1 MLKAEYQTRGPVPQE
16 AIAAVALQLAEPG
29 AGQVR
34 IKVLAAPINPSDVLT
49 LTGEYGMLPPLPAIG
64 GNEGVGRV
72 EALGAEVSNLK
83 VGQMVLLPVGCG
95 TWVSHLNAPANKLI
109 PLPEA
114 DPQQLAMLTVNPPT
128 ASLMLSEFVDL
139 KPGDWVIQNAANSGV
154 GSYLIQ
160 LAKLRGFKTINV
172 VRRESAVAD
181 VEAEGGDVVLVDGPD
196 LAKRVRAATGGAS
209 VRLGIDAVGGEAT
222 DHLAASLCE
231 GGVLVNYG
239 MMSRQ
244 PCQVSPA
251 SFVFRDVSLRVFW
264 LAKWFQNAS
273 QAEQMKVF
281 GELVQLI
288 ASGKLHTRVAATYDV
303 SEIKQAVAAAA
314 MRIDQ
319 PQHQP
324 RQGQVQQDDQPEQQ
338 LITQLAVLVPNQPLR
353 QQAAWPATQQL
364 IQMQARLGRALLA
377 LDGELLVAVVGDIAD
392 QAHQPVNQRQQGQN
406 IDPDQQRLNPFVPE
420 LRNTLQ

>member
-1 MLKAEYQTRGPVPQE
+1 MLKAEYQQRGPQPHEV
-16 AIAAVALQLAEPG
+16 IAAVALQLPEPG

-95 TWVSHLNAPANKLI
+95 TWVSHLNAAANKLI

-172 VRRESAVAD
+172 VRRESAVAG
-181 VEAEGGDVVLVDGPD
+181 VEAEGGDLVLVDGPD
-196 LAKRVRAATGGAS
+196 LAKRVRAATGGRGGFDTRGFPCGQQPRKAQHEHHRHLEKCADFVQDFTS
-209 VRLGIDAVGGEAT
+209 GVSERFRVCPQLSQTLVRDAELSGQPLERQAFNGGLSQQELHQGT
-222 DHLAASLCE
+222 IRMQFVDDHLALHAIPMACALHH
-231 GGVLVNYG
+231 GLVRRGTAAHEDGDTHHALLTDHRY
-239 MMSRQ
+239 
-244 PCQVSPA
+244 
-251 SFVFRDVSLRVFW
+251 FRR
-264 LAKWFQNAS
+264 
-273 QAEQMKVF
+273 
-281 GELVQLI
+281 G
-288 ASGKLHTRVAATYDV
+288 
-303 SEIKQAVAAAA
+303 
-314 MRIDQ
+314 
-319 PQHQP
+319 
-324 RQGQVQQDDQPEQQ
+324 
-338 LITQLAVLVPNQPLR
+338 AVLQH
-353 QQAAWPATQQL
+353 
-364 IQMQARLGRALLA
+364 I
-377 LDGELLVAVVGDIAD
+377 
-392 QAHQPVNQRQQGQN
+392 
-406 IDPDQQRLNPFVPE
+406 QQRNNGRGRE
-420 LRNTLQ
+420 IDMAKRAAR

>member
-1 MLKAEYQTRGPVPQE
+1 MLKAEYQQRGPQPHDV
-16 AIAAVALQLAEPG
+16 IAAVELKLPEPG

-34 IKVLAAPINPSDVLT
+34 VKVLAAPINPSDVLT

-72 EALGAEVSNLK
+72 EALGAEVGNLK

-114 DPQQLAMLTVNPPT
+114 DPQQLAMMTVNPPT

-172 VRRESAVAD
+172 VRRESAVAG

-196 LAKRVRAATGGAS
+196 LAKRVRAATEGAG

-244 PCQVSPA
+244 PCQVSPS
-251 SFVFRDVSLRVFW
+251 SFVFRDVSLRGFW

-314 MRIDQ
+314 SAERDGKI
-319 PQHQP
+319 
-324 RQGQVQQDDQPEQQ
+324 
-338 LITQLAVLVPNQPLR
+338 LIVPK
-353 QQAAWPATQQL
+353 
-364 IQMQARLGRALLA
+364 
-377 LDGELLVAVVGDIAD
+377 
-392 QAHQPVNQRQQGQN
+392 
-406 IDPDQQRLNPFVPE
+406 
-420 LRNTLQ
+420 